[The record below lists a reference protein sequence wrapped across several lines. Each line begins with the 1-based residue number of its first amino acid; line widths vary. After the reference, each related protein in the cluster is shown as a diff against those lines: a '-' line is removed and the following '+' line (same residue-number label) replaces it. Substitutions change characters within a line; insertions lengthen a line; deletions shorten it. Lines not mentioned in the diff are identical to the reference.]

1 MKSELK
7 TDKMTN
13 VKQSH
18 KIICLQ
24 VGSDIEIFRMVYTD
38 IQWSKNSS
46 LWIFDFSH
54 MTYKPILTSYQK
66 MEKTE
71 LVLTQINSQNAQ
83 NNYCV
88 DEWSV
93 S

>member
-7 TDKMTN
+7 TNKMTN

-46 LWIFDFSH
+46 FMNIRFFSYDTQANFDFIP
-54 MTYKPILTSYQK
+54 KD
-66 MEKTE
+66 EKNRTCSNPNKFTE
-71 LVLTQINSQNAQ
+71 CSK
-83 NNYCV
+83 
-88 DEWSV
+88 
-93 S
+93 